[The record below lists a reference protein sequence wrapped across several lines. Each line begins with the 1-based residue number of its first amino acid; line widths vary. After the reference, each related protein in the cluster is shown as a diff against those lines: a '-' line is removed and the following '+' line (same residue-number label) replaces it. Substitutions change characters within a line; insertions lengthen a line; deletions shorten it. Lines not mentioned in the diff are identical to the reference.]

1 MTVACLTIYATYMVV
16 VSCMPYDF
24 TNTEVT
30 VSWTSSWEVELMAS
44 NKDKLRRRRERDG
57 LRRQK
62 EAAREREAP
71 TKLAIEGAR
80 SNIVTLL
87 PSISAQ
93 HAPASGTCAMHEY
106 PKCCSLQLRMFP
118 VILFS
123 WSLLAKRLYT
133 CGYTVYGK
141 TFKGENFHGFLANCE
156 SFPLESLAVF
166 ST

>member
-1 MTVACLTIYATYMVV
+1 MVV
-16 VSCMPYDF
+16 VSRMPYDF
-24 TNTEVT
+24 TNTEAT
-30 VSWTSSWEVELMAS
+30 VSWTSSREVELMAS

-57 LRRQK
+57 LRKQK

-87 PSISAQ
+87 LSILAQ
-93 HAPASGTCAMHEY
+93 HVPVSCTCAMHKY

-123 WSLLAKRLYT
+123 WSLLAKMLYT

-141 TFKGENFHGFLANCE
+141 TFKGETFT
-156 SFPLESLAVF
+156 VF
-166 ST
+166 